1 MTATTTIEKQTI
13 EIISDE
19 GKKEL
24 IEISKE
30 YYSLFASFNKCKND
44 KGKGYITENI
54 KQELISSFFNKIY
67 DAIYYYFDK
76 EILVIIEDDITKII
90 EYNSL
95 FDDCVNM
102 YMPDEALAIENV
114 DLFIEFSRLYVQYL
128 TLKEKKEDEDE

>member
-1 MTATTTIEKQTI
+1 MTATTIEKPTL

-24 IEISKE
+24 IGISKE

-44 KGKGYITENI
+44 KGEGYITEDI
-54 KQELISSFFNKIY
+54 KQELISSFFKRIY
-67 DAIYYYFDK
+67 DAIYYYLDK
-76 EILVIIEDDITKII
+76 EILTIIEDDITKII

-95 FDDCVNM
+95 FDDGVNM
-102 YMPDEALAIENV
+102 YMPTENLAIENV
-114 DLFIEFSRLYVQYL
+114 DLFIEFIRLYVQYL

>member
-1 MTATTTIEKQTI
+1 MITTTIKKQTF

-44 KGKGYITENI
+44 KGERYITEDI
-54 KQELISSFFNKIY
+54 KQELISSFFKRIY
-67 DAIYYYFDK
+67 DAIYYYLDK
-76 EILVIIEDDITKII
+76 EILTIIKEDLNKII

-95 FDDCVNM
+95 FDDGVNM
-102 YMPDEALAIENV
+102 YMPNENLAIENV
-114 DLFIEFSRLYVQYL
+114 DLFIGFIRLYVQYL
-128 TLKEKKEDEDE
+128 VLKEKKEDEDE